1 MINLRIKILV
11 LLIFSIL
18 GLLITAY
25 SQTNLHVSGF
35 ITDEANGDPV
45 PNHLTVVT
53 FDSAGYII
61 EYPYFTNEEGFYDTD
76 TIIAYNQGTV
86 RALTY
91 DCLGEEHAQEDFYSP
106 DNSNFVFDFAICT
119 EIMPPDCENWFYYNT
134 EDSFTF
140 DFFGFAEPD
149 PTNIYSWDFGDGT
162 SGEGQEITH
171 TFPNGNGDEYFVT
184 LTTVYIDPGT
194 QDSCFAE
201 YGDLIFTGN
210 GSDCL
215 AYFEYEAEPASGTT
229 VNFNDLST
237 GSPTIWFWDFGDGDF
252 SEEQDPVHIYGS
264 EGFYQ
269 VCLFIEDTTGFC
281 YDLYCQQIYVG
292 DSAGYIVT
300 VSGFVLDEFDFY
312 PITDHDVLI
321 SIDSNYVFPGYDN
334 IVTTDET
341 GFYYESIMIPLELTQ
356 GFVNVGTFDC
366 MEEFINEDLEF
377 YPNNSFLYK
386 DFFICTD
393 STTYQCEADFD
404 FNADPANPF
413 TYHFFDNSTG
423 SITEYFWEFGD
434 GGISFDQN
442 PVHSYNSTGEFT
454 VCLSIL
460 SDSVGFFCTDSICKT
475 ISVEYLLSANFDFN
489 LDTIS
494 GNERFFSFTD
504 MSIGNPDLYYWDF
517 GDGLTSSDQN
527 PYHEYAESGE
537 YSVCLQVE
545 RNFPAGT
552 YYIDSICKTIL
563 APAYYDF
570 GGQAFLGGFPL
581 NNPVHE
587 GDTGIAYLYRRY
599 NDAIVPADTN
609 LFYEFGYYWF
619 PGTREGDYI
628 IKVGLTENSAH
639 YPDYLQSYYENS
651 LYWDE
656 AEVFQLADTGNY
668 YTNVHLRELEG
679 TGSGS
684 GMLSGTVNIEEGCSP
699 SFSVEGVVVMLLGE
713 NGNLLSFTL
722 TDENGYFS
730 FPNLA
735 AATYKLYA
743 EETGLFT
750 MANIITLDENN
761 MVISGIELLLNCE
774 GTVGIDNLT
783 YNNIFVSDIFP
794 NPVKDDISINIEL
807 DKPLTVATK
816 VFDITGRMITGQTF
830 SLRSGKNKINL
841 RANNLPKGIYV
852 LSLNFPK
859 TGAVILK
866 KFVK

>member
-35 ITDEANGDPV
+35 ITDEANGEPV
-45 PNHLTVVT
+45 PNHLVVITV
-53 FDSAGYII
+53 DSASYII
-61 EYPYFTNEEGFYDTD
+61 DYPYFTDEEGFYDTD
-76 TIIAYNQGTV
+76 TIIAYTQGTL

-91 DCLGEEHAQEDFYSP
+91 DCIGEEHAQDTIYSP
-106 DNSNFVFDFAICT
+106 GNSNFIFDFDICT
-119 EIMPPDCENWFYYNT
+119 ELMPPDCLNWFFY
-134 EDSFTF
+134 ESDDFFTF
-140 DFFGFAEPD
+140 DFFGFAEPG
-149 PTNIYSWDFGDGT
+149 PANSYLWNFGDG
-162 SGEGQEITH
+162 SNGEGQQITH
-171 TFPNGNGDEYFVT
+171 TFPGDIGAEYIVS
-184 LTTVYIDPGT
+184 LTTVYSVPGT
-194 QDSCFAE
+194 QDSCVAE
-201 YGDLIFTGN
+201 SFELIVTGN
-210 GSDCL
+210 GTNCTADF
-215 AYFEYEAEPASGTT
+215 AYEAEPSSATT
-229 VNFNDLST
+229 INFLDLSV
-237 GSPTIWFWDFGDGDF
+237 GSPTFWFWDFGDGAF

-269 VCLFIEDTTGFC
+269 VCLFIEDTTGLC
-281 YDLYCQQIYVG
+281 YDFYCQEIYVG

-300 VSGFVLDEFDFY
+300 VSGYVLDEFDFY
-312 PITDHDVLI
+312 PVTDHEVFI
-321 SIDSNYVFPGYDN
+321 SIDSNYIFPGYDN

-356 GFVNVGTFDC
+356 GFVNIGTFDC
-366 MEEFINEDLEF
+366 LEEFINEDLGF

-386 DFFICTD
+386 DFYICTD

-404 FNADPANPF
+404 FNEDPTDPF
-413 TYHFFDNSTG
+413 TYHFFDNSSGT
-423 SITEYFWEFGD
+423 IAEYFWEFGD
-434 GGISFDQN
+434 GGFSFEQN
-442 PVHSYNSTGEFT
+442 PIHSYNSTGDFN
-454 VCLSIL
+454 VCLTIM
-460 SDSVGFFCTDSICKT
+460 SDSVGYFCSDTYCKT
-475 ISVEYLLSANFDFN
+475 VSVEYSLIANFEFS

-504 MSIGNPDLYYWDF
+504 ISIGNPDSYSWDF
-517 GDGLTSSDQN
+517 GDGFTASIQN
-527 PYHEYAESGE
+527 PTHEFAEAGE

-545 RNFPAGT
+545 RNFPNGNFH
-552 YYIDSICKTIL
+552 IDNICKTIL

-570 GGQAFLGGFPL
+570 GGQAFINGFPL
-581 NNPVHE
+581 NNPYPN
-587 GDTGIAYLYRRY
+587 GDTGIAYLYRKY
-599 NDAIVPADTN
+599 TDAIVPTDTN

-619 PGTREGDYI
+619 PSTREGDYI
-628 IKVGLTENSAH
+628 IKVGLTENSTH

-684 GMLSGTVNIEEGCSP
+684 GMLSGTVNIEENCSP
-699 SFSVEGVVVMLLGE
+699 SFSVDGVVVMLLGE

-722 TDENGYFS
+722 TDESGYFS

-761 MVISGIELLLNCE
+761 MVVSGIELLLNCE

-807 DKPLTVATK
+807 DKPLTVTTE
-816 VFDITGRMITGQTF
+816 VFDITGRIILKQIF
-830 SLRSGKNKINL
+830 SLPAGKNRVNL
-841 RANNLPKGIYV
+841 KVNHLPKGVYV
-852 LSLNFPK
+852 LSLNFPEND
-859 TGAVILK
+859 AIFLK
-866 KFVK
+866 KFIK